1 MKKLINKLNN
11 KYPKLMEICRFI
23 IVGGIATVI
32 DFFISGIF
40 WYFTNRSIY
49 PHFYNI
55 FWGATGEP
63 STWSTVVGT
72 ALGFS
77 ISLVFNYILSLLFV
91 FEEKGEGKTVKGATL
106 FVLLSLVGLIIHMVG
121 MYLLYDLAKLNEW
134 GIKIFLTL
142 VVLIFNYLTRKFL
155 IFKNNDKIKER
166 TND

>member
-1 MKKLINKLNN
+1 
-11 KYPKLMEICRFI
+11 
-23 IVGGIATVI
+23 
-32 DFFISGIF
+32 
-40 WYFTNRSIY
+40 
-49 PHFYNI
+49 
-55 FWGATGEP
+55 
-63 STWSTVVGT
+63 VGT